1 MQRYRGVL
9 LDVDGT
15 LIDSVDAHARSWQ
28 RAFAD
33 HGHDIHLLAI
43 ARLIGMGGD
52 HLVET
57 LTGIKKDTAE
67 FKAMSKRH
75 GELFR
80 DEYLPNLGPVDG
92 ARAFVLQLQRAG
104 YQIAVASSAKR
115 HDLDQLLAKANVD
128 DLIERGATSDDA
140 ARTKPDPD
148 IIEAAA
154 AKLGCPH
161 GELVMIGDTPY
172 DIEAARRAGID
183 TIAVAS
189 GVYAIEEMTG
199 AVARYAT
206 VGELAARW
214 NTSLLA

>member
-1 MQRYRGVL
+1 MRYRGVL

-15 LIDSVDAHARSWQ
+15 LLDSVDAHARSWQ

-33 HGHDIHLLAI
+33 HGHEIHLLAI

-57 LTGIKKDTAE
+57 LTGIRKDTAE
-67 FKAMSKRH
+67 YKAMSKRH

-80 DEYLPNLGPVDG
+80 TEYLPKLGPVTG
-92 ARAFVLQLQRAG
+92 AREFVERLRRAG
-104 YQIAVASSAKR
+104 YHLAVASSAKSQ
-115 HDLDQLLAKANVD
+115 DLDQLLEAANVR
-128 DLIERGATSDDA
+128 DLIERSATSDDA

-154 AKLGCPH
+154 AKLPCRPD
-161 GELVMIGDTPY
+161 ELVMIGDTPY

-189 GVYAIEEMTG
+189 GAFAADEMAG

-206 VGELAARW
+206 VGELAAW
-214 NTSLLA
+214 WATSLLA

>member
-1 MQRYRGVL
+1 MRYRGVL

-15 LIDSVDAHARSWQ
+15 LLDSVDAHARSWQ
-28 RAFAD
+28 RAFAEF
-33 HGHDIHLLAI
+33 GHEIHLLAI

-57 LTGIKKDTAE
+57 LTGIRKDTAE
-67 FKAMSKRH
+67 YEAMSKRH

-80 DEYLPNLGPVDG
+80 TEYLPKLGPVTG
-92 ARAFVLQLQRAG
+92 AREFVEKLRHAG
-104 YQIAVASSAKR
+104 YHLAVASSAKSQ
-115 HDLDQLLAKANVD
+115 DLDQLLEAANVR
-128 DLIERGATSDDA
+128 DLIERSATSDDA

-154 AKLGCPH
+154 AKLPCTPD
-161 GELVMIGDTPY
+161 ELVMIGDTPY

-189 GVYAIEEMTG
+189 GAFAADEMTG

-214 NTSLLA
+214 ATSLLA

>member
-1 MQRYRGVL
+1 MRYRGVL

-15 LIDSVDAHARSWQ
+15 LLDSVDAHARSWQ

-33 HGHDIHLLAI
+33 HGHEIHLLAI

-57 LTGIKKDTAE
+57 LTGIRKDTAE
-67 FKAMSKRH
+67 YKAMSKRH

-80 DEYLPNLGPVDG
+80 TEYLPKLGPVTG
-92 ARAFVLQLQRAG
+92 AREFVEKLRHAG
-104 YQIAVASSAKR
+104 YHLAVASSAKSQ
-115 HDLDQLLAKANVD
+115 DLDQLLEAANVR
-128 DLIERGATSDDA
+128 DLIERSATSDDA

-154 AKLGCPH
+154 AKLPCRPD
-161 GELVMIGDTPY
+161 ELVMIGDTPY

-189 GVYAIEEMTG
+189 GAFAADEMTG

-206 VGELAARW
+206 VGELAASW
-214 NTSLLA
+214 ATSLLA

>member
-1 MQRYRGVL
+1 MRYRGVL

-15 LIDSVDAHARSWQ
+15 LLDSVDAHARSWQ

-33 HGHDIHLLAI
+33 HGHEIHLLAI

-57 LTGIKKDTAE
+57 LTGIRKDTAE
-67 FKAMSKRH
+67 YKAMSKRH

-80 DEYLPNLGPVDG
+80 TEYLPKLGPVTG
-92 ARAFVLQLQRAG
+92 AREFVERLRRAG
-104 YQIAVASSAKR
+104 YHLAVASSAKSQ
-115 HDLDQLLAKANVD
+115 DLDQLLEAANVR
-128 DLIERGATSDDA
+128 DLIERSATSDDA

-154 AKLGCPH
+154 AKLPCRPD
-161 GELVMIGDTPY
+161 ELVMIGDTPY

-189 GVYAIEEMTG
+189 GAFAADEMTG

-206 VGELAARW
+206 VGELAAW
-214 NTSLLA
+214 WATSLLA

>member
-1 MQRYRGVL
+1 MRYRGVL
-9 LDVDGT
+9 LDIDGT
-15 LIDSVDAHARSWQ
+15 LLDSVDAHARSWQ

-33 HGHDIHLLAI
+33 HGHEIHLLAI

-57 LTGIKKDTAE
+57 LTGIRKDTAE
-67 FKAMSKRH
+67 YEAMSKRH

-80 DEYLPNLGPVDG
+80 NEYLPNLGPVTG
-92 ARAFVLQLQRAG
+92 ARDFVEKLRHAG
-104 YQIAVASSAKR
+104 YHLAVASSAKSQ
-115 HDLDQLLAKANVD
+115 DLDRLLEAANVR

-154 AKLGCPH
+154 AKLPCRPD
-161 GELVMIGDTPY
+161 ELVMIGDTPY

-189 GVYAIEEMTG
+189 GAFAAEEMTG

-206 VGELAARW
+206 VGELAACW
-214 NTSLLA
+214 TTSLLA